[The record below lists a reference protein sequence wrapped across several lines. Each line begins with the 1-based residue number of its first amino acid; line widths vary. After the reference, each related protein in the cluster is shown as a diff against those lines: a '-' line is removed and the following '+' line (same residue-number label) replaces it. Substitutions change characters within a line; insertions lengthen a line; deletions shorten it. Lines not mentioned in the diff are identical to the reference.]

1 MRKLYFILSLFTT
14 ISLTGQ
20 TIDDLY
26 RYSGEFISGT
36 ARFQAMGGAFGA
48 LGGDVSASQINP
60 AASAVMTQGQFAI
73 TGSVFNDKTIADF
86 GGQRNKSNRGN
97 IDMTQAGGA
106 IVYESNRSKW
116 NKIAFG
122 LSYDLSKEF
131 NQSIYAEGSSNQGM
145 DQFFLYFAQ
154 GIPLNDLSLYKDEFI
169 EEAYERIGIEQ
180 GYSSQQAFL
189 GLYGGL
195 IEADE
200 NSPSNTTY
208 FSNADYDNLN
218 QRFELESRG
227 RIGKYALNAST
238 AYQDVLYLGASV
250 NFYDLLYERFNYIT
264 EDGFNVNS
272 TIQNASFDNYLFTQ
286 GNGVNLSL
294 GGILRIKD
302 IFRLGLSYQ
311 TPTIYQLTD
320 ETSQLINSNY
330 AFEDVRYIDYSIIN
344 IFEDYKIKTPSIFT
358 ASTAFVIGQTLLI
371 SADYSTTD
379 YSSAKFKDKRGIFE
393 SENNQVA
400 SIFQQSNTLR
410 IGSEL
415 KLNPISIRLGIQRQS
430 ANQQNSNFGEMKVNS
445 FGIGYTSGLS
455 RIDFA
460 LVGSSRKEQQY
471 FFDTVLNNS
480 ASTEI
485 NNVRA
490 VFTYTLNL

>member
-1 MRKLYFILSLFTT
+1 MSLFTT

-73 TGSVFNDKTIADF
+73 TASIFNDKTIADF
-86 GGQRNKSNRGN
+86 GGEQNKSNRGN

-106 IVYESNRSKW
+106 IVYESDQSNW

-122 LSYDLSKEF
+122 LSYDLSKQF
-131 NQSIYAEGSSNQGM
+131 NQSVYAEGSTTQGM

-154 GIPLNDLSLYKDEFI
+154 GIPLNDLSLFENEYI

-180 GYSSQQAFL
+180 GYGNQQAFL

-195 IEADE
+195 IEADD
-200 NSPSNTTY
+200 NNPSTSSY

-218 QRFELESRG
+218 QVFELESRG
-227 RIGKYALNAST
+227 RIGKYALNASA
-238 AYQDVLYLGASV
+238 AYQDFLYLGASV
-250 NFYDLLYERFNYIT
+250 NFYDLFYERFNYIT
-264 EDGFNVNS
+264 ENGFSANS
-272 TIQNASFDNYLFTQ
+272 TIQNASFDNYLFTR
-286 GNGVNLSL
+286 GNGINVSL

-302 IFRLGLSYQ
+302 LFRLGLSYQ

-320 ETSQLINSNY
+320 ETSQQINSNY

-344 IFEDYKIKTPSIFT
+344 LFEDYKIKTPDCFRC
-358 ASTAFVIGQTLLI
+358 Q
-371 SADYSTTD
+371 
-379 YSSAKFKDKRGIFE
+379 KFLFC
-393 SENNQVA
+393 
-400 SIFQQSNTLR
+400 L
-410 IGSEL
+410 
-415 KLNPISIRLGIQRQS
+415 
-430 ANQQNSNFGEMKVNS
+430 
-445 FGIGYTSGLS
+445 
-455 RIDFA
+455 
-460 LVGSSRKEQQY
+460 
-471 FFDTVLNNS
+471 
-480 ASTEI
+480 
-485 NNVRA
+485 
-490 VFTYTLNL
+490 